1 MNSPQPSDA
10 VRSLGFPTQEVE
22 LTSPLRRMC
31 AGLALGTGLALLCA
45 CALAAAAQTTGTIRG
60 KVTDATTGRP
70 VDGAQLYVAGTD
82 LGTLSNADG
91 QYQFSVRAGTVELR
105 SPRVGYAPA
114 TPQATITPGEV
125 TEGTFSPKQAPT
137 GLDVVVVTGT
147 GAATET
153 RPP

>member
-1 MNSPQPSDA
+1 MNSPQPPDA
-10 VRSLGFPTQEVE
+10 VRICRFPSQEVE
-22 LTSPLRRMC
+22 MTSPLRRMR

-105 SPRVGYAPA
+105 SQIGRASCRERV
-114 TPQATITPGEV
+114 
-125 TEGTFSPKQAPT
+125 
-137 GLDVVVVTGT
+137 
-147 GAATET
+147 
-153 RPP
+153 